1 MTKIY
6 IYCLFDTMDNFLG
19 VYSSLKAVHRD
30 ALRLSNRGQS
40 NVYMFYDNL
49 RASPNLTTL
58 RNVFKGRQNYE
69 VKYKSS
75 GASIRIFKTT
85 LRD

>member
-6 IYCLFDTMDNFLG
+6 IYCLFDTMDNFIG

-30 ALRLSNRGQS
+30 ALKLSNRGTS
-40 NVYMFYDNL
+40 GVYLFYDNE
-49 RASPNLTTL
+49 RVTPSLTTL
-58 RNVFKGRQNYE
+58 RNVFKGRQDYE

-75 GASIRIFKTT
+75 AASIRVFKTR
-85 LRD
+85 LKD

>member
-30 ALRLSNRGQS
+30 ALKFSNRGQS
-40 NVYMFYDNL
+40 NVYLFYDNSRVRPDL
-49 RASPNLTTL
+49 KTL
-58 RNVFKGRQNYE
+58 RNIFKGKQDYE

-75 GASIRIFKTT
+75 AASIRIFKTT
-85 LRD
+85 LKD